1 MSTPKFR
8 KVASIT
14 RPVLKLDD
22 GATHYILIEE
32 PFRVEK
38 LSEEQ
43 RRKSKFPESEEIVL
57 CNVTDLETGEAMQ
70 LVVRTVFRSELEQA
84 YPNGGYVG
92 TSFEV
97 KMSDAG
103 AGKRYKL
110 FSIAEVELIA
120 DEKPIAEETKPKK

>member
-1 MSTPKFR
+1 MSAPKFR

-22 GATHYILIEE
+22 GQTHYIQIEE
-32 PFRVEK
+32 AFRVER
-38 LSEEQ
+38 LTEEQ

-70 LVVRTVFRSELEQA
+70 LVVRTVFRSELEEA
-84 YPNGGYVG
+84 YPNAGYVG
-92 TSFEV
+92 KAFEV

-120 DEKPIAEETKPKK
+120 DEEPAPETTKPKK